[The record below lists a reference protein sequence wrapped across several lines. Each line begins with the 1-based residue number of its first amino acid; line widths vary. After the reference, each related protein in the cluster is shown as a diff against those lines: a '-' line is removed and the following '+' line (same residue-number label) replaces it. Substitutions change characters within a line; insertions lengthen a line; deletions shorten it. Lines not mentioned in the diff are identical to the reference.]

1 MPVNINLDVNKLI
14 EDSLS
19 PVAEPAMNTLSAI
32 WGLTFGRIDNYYEI
46 KKLTDAK
53 NLEDFK
59 NKLEKEVSEIPE
71 DNLKEPT
78 LCIAGPALEAS
89 KFFFNEEELR
99 NMFSKLIASSMDSSK
114 VNHTYPSFAEII
126 KQMSKL
132 DAQNLKIISSA
143 SSLSRAVC
151 QIKINNSDGS
161 FNIIYSNVYIANTD
175 TTNYEDLSASLIN
188 LERLGLIDIN
198 YTQYLADE
206 SLYAKFENTDQFR
219 DASMI
224 TSTRNVEHDPKVDK
238 SSQDSNG
245 PTDLNGVTKYDT
257 PEIVKGIITV
267 TSFGHKFIYTCL

>member
-1 MPVNINLDVNKLI
+1 MSVNINLDVNKLI
-14 EDSLS
+14 ENSLS

-59 NKLEKEVSEIPE
+59 NKLEQEVSEIPE

-89 KFFFNEEELR
+89 KYFFNEEELR
-99 NMFSKLIASSMDSSK
+99 NMFAKLIASSMDSSK

-151 QIKINNSDGS
+151 QIKINNSNGS
-161 FNIIYSNVYIANTD
+161 FNIVYSNVYIANND
-175 TTNYEDLSASLIN
+175 TTNYEDLSASLTN
-188 LERLGLIDIN
+188 LERLGLIEIS
-198 YTQYLADE
+198 YSQYLADE
-206 SLYAKFENTDQFR
+206 SLYVKFEDTNQFR
-219 DASMI
+219 DVALL
-224 TSTRNVEHDPKVDK
+224 TSARNVGNDPKDK
-238 SSQDSNG
+238 NLSPNSNES
-245 PTDLNGVTKYDT
+245 TDLNGMTRYDT
-257 PEIVKGIITV
+257 PEIVKGMITV